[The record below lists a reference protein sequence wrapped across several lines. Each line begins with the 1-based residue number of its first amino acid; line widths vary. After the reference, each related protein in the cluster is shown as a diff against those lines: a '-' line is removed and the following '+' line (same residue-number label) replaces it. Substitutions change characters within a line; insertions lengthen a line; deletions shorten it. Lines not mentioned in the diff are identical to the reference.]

1 VSLHMKKFT
10 WAVTAFDFSDSHK
23 GRHRVQ
29 IEEAEDGI
37 SGAIMLLKE
46 GRRGITGP
54 NSSILDEVLTDLSA
68 TVDKIR
74 KLRTDLKNL

>member
-1 VSLHMKKFT
+1 MKEFD
-10 WAVTAFDFSDSHK
+10 WAVTAYDFSDSRK
-23 GRHRVQ
+23 GRYRVQ
-29 IEEAEDGI
+29 VEEAEDGI

-46 GRRGITGP
+46 ASRAIEGP

-74 KLRTDLKNL
+74 KLRADLKTL

>member
-1 VSLHMKKFT
+1 MKKLD

-23 GRHRVQ
+23 GRYRVQ
-29 IEEAEDGI
+29 VEEAEDGI

-46 GRRGITGP
+46 ASRGITGY

-74 KLRTDLKNL
+74 KLRTDMKNL

>member
-1 VSLHMKKFT
+1 MKYLS
-10 WAVTAFDFSDSHK
+10 WAVTAFDFSNSHR

-29 IEEAEDGI
+29 VEEAEDGI

-46 GRRGITGP
+46 ASAGIKGP

-68 TVDKIR
+68 AVDKIR
-74 KLRTDLKNL
+74 KLRKDLKNL